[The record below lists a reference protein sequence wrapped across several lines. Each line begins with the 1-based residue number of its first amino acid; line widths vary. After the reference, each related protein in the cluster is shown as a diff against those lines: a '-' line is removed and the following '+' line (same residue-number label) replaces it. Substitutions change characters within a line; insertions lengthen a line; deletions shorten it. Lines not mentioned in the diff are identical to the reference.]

1 MQVRLWLV
9 QRFVQR
15 ITQKIVFH
23 FHTFPQYP
31 YSFALSNSNLE
42 TRTFSNCFWKHLI
55 HTSGFWLFHPV
66 QELIYFAKDLST
78 YGRCSHGMPPFPND
92 REAKTQKPFLS
103 KLSRRHYFTAH
114 IYCVYFERDGFNEV
128 KVTLWDFFIAP
139 IFFATIG
146 SDVSTLICKFATVL
160 LLCNMGV
167 TQPHK
172 KANVQDHWHHNV
184 YVWVGIIEY

>member
-1 MQVRLWLV
+1 
-9 QRFVQR
+9 
-15 ITQKIVFH
+15 
-23 FHTFPQYP
+23 
-31 YSFALSNSNLE
+31 
-42 TRTFSNCFWKHLI
+42 
-55 HTSGFWLFHPV
+55 
-66 QELIYFAKDLST
+66 
-78 YGRCSHGMPPFPND
+78 MPPFPND

-114 IYCVYFERDGFNEV
+114 IYCVYFARDGFNEV

-184 YVWVGIIEY
+184 KVWVGIIEY

>member
-1 MQVRLWLV
+1 
-9 QRFVQR
+9 
-15 ITQKIVFH
+15 
-23 FHTFPQYP
+23 
-31 YSFALSNSNLE
+31 
-42 TRTFSNCFWKHLI
+42 
-55 HTSGFWLFHPV
+55 
-66 QELIYFAKDLST
+66 
-78 YGRCSHGMPPFPND
+78 MPPFPND
-92 REAKTQKPFLS
+92 REAKTQKPFLF
-103 KLSRRHYFTAH
+103 KLSRRRYFTVH

-172 KANVQDHWHHNV
+172 KADVQDHWHHNV
-184 YVWVGIIEY
+184 